1 MANEV
6 LVEEEALEI
15 ERLGKDLIKA
25 VEAKDINEINK
36 LLQRGANVNFKD
48 ENEYSVLIHAAI
60 NNSNIKQESIKYA
73 NIVRILLANGADIND
88 KDEQDYTALRFAAA
102 DNNIETVKA
111 LLETNNPPADPNIQ
125 DNMEEKTALHAA
137 SEEGHV
143 EIVKLLV
150 TINNIDLSIKA
161 DNGMTAKEVANM
173 GGHHDIVG
181 LLEQAE
187 QKRQR
192 MGGRRRVRKTRHR
205 HSRSKKQ
212 RSRRRR

>member
-1 MANEV
+1 MAAAEQAAD
-6 LVEEEALEI
+6 EAADVG
-15 ERLGKDLIKA
+15 RLGKDLIKA
-25 VEAKDINEINK
+25 VEDKDVNKINE
-36 LLQRGANVNFKD
+36 LLQQGADVNFKD

-60 NNSNIKQESIKYA
+60 NHSDIEQESIKYA
-73 NIVRILLANGADIND
+73 NIVRILLANGADINA

-111 LLETNNPPADPNIQ
+111 LLEANNPPADPNIQ
-125 DNMEEKTALHAA
+125 DNMDEKTALHVA

-143 EIVKLLV
+143 EIVKLLL
-150 TINNIDLSIKA
+150 TLNNIDLSIKA
-161 DNGMTAKEVANM
+161 DNGMTAKQIANM

-192 MGGRRRVRKTRHR
+192 MGGRRHRRKTRR
-205 HSRSKKQ
+205 SHSRSKKQ

>member
-1 MANEV
+1 MAAAEQAADV
-6 LVEEEALEI
+6 G
-15 ERLGKDLIKA
+15 RLGKDLIKA
-25 VEAKDINEINK
+25 VEDKDVNKINE
-36 LLQRGANVNFKD
+36 LLQQGADVNFKD

-60 NNSNIKQESIKYA
+60 NHSDIEQESIKYA
-73 NIVRILLANGADIND
+73 NIVRILLANGADINA

-111 LLETNNPPADPNIQ
+111 LLEANNPPADPNIQ
-125 DNMEEKTALHAA
+125 DNMDEKTALHAA

-143 EIVKLLV
+143 EIVKLLLTV
-150 TINNIDLSIKA
+150 NNIDLSIKA
-161 DNGMTAKEVANM
+161 DNGMTSKQIANM

-192 MGGRRRVRKTRHR
+192 MGGRRHRRKTRR
-205 HSRSKKQ
+205 SHSRSKKQ

>member
-1 MANEV
+1 MAAAEQAAD
-6 LVEEEALEI
+6 EAADVG
-15 ERLGKDLIKA
+15 RLGKDLIKA
-25 VEAKDINEINK
+25 VENKDVNKINE
-36 LLQRGANVNFKD
+36 LLQQGADVNFKD

-60 NNSNIKQESIKYA
+60 NHSDIEQESIKYA
-73 NIVRILLANGADIND
+73 NIVRILLANGADINA

-111 LLETNNPPADPNIQ
+111 LLEANNPPADPNIQ
-125 DNMEEKTALHAA
+125 DNMDEKTALHAA

-143 EIVKLLV
+143 EIVKLLLTV
-150 TINNIDLSIKA
+150 NNIDLSIKA
-161 DNGMTAKEVANM
+161 DNGMTSKQIANM

-192 MGGRRRVRKTRHR
+192 MGGRRHRRKTRR
-205 HSRSKKQ
+205 SHSRSKKQ